1 MCVRKKTSMF
11 PILDTNLCITLSS
24 YPLAL
29 LSSAFAS
36 CCVCSIDRSVSH
48 WKKARRLP
56 HAPAPRHRSC
66 GVRSPGG
73 SRLAAEFC
81 FTTGFLLV
89 CTATVYYC
97 RHCACRRRK
106 PPKQLAFFLSPIQHH
121 VRGKLPLDKSTLYH
135 RKSSWSHTNQNAR
148 NLKHTKERLFQIY
161 FGEKID
167 NPRILLEFFKNSDRN
182 SVVVSSITLY
192 LCSIEIFLWPNVDFH
207 GVVGNK
213 HNRNAGKS
221 IRIPRSTVFSDK
233 NYEWVLIY
241 VPTKY
246 FYGLMWTSVAS
257 SSSYGAR
264 GLACSWQ
271 RRRCTAA
278 RCGAGGAA
286 AALPSHQVVQ
296 QCTQLL
302 SVCV

>member
-1 MCVRKKTSMF
+1 MAKSCTQLDVCEKKTSMF

-121 VRGKLPLDKSTLYH
+121 VRGKLPLDKFTLYH
-135 RKSSWSHTNQNAR
+135 RKSSWSHTNQNATD
-148 NLKHTKERLFQIY
+148 LKHTKERL
-161 FGEKID
+161 
-167 NPRILLEFFKNSDRN
+167 L
-182 SVVVSSITLY
+182 
-192 LCSIEIFLWPNVDFH
+192 
-207 GVVGNK
+207 
-213 HNRNAGKS
+213 
-221 IRIPRSTVFSDK
+221 
-233 NYEWVLIY
+233 
-241 VPTKY
+241 
-246 FYGLMWTSVAS
+246 
-257 SSSYGAR
+257 
-264 GLACSWQ
+264 
-271 RRRCTAA
+271 
-278 RCGAGGAA
+278 
-286 AALPSHQVVQ
+286 
-296 QCTQLL
+296 QL
-302 SVCV
+302 